1 MLKQRFYLCENPKL
15 LSTLGEISM
24 KKSLIALATLA
35 AATGAMAQSSVTI
48 SGKLGAQFTSTQSN
62 TGVKGTGFNV
72 TDGDVNFAA
81 VEDLGG
87 GLKADV
93 FMGIRLRGR
102 EVNADS
108 ASVAAAGTTTDQA
121 DGIGARNATIRLSGD
136 FGSVLL
142 GSIAAPSGIL
152 AIGGAGAAGF
162 KGVDDDGEL
171 LDKEVNGVDIFQYQT
186 PNFLGGLNAYV
197 QIVDSIGDPA
207 TNGLQR
213 AAAAPSAT
221 VLGLNFANG
230 PIKANIDTT
239 TYKRNAS
246 TTATADSRLRLSGSY
261 DFGMAAVG
269 IGYQT
274 NDNTTTDVTQM
285 LLGLN
290 VPVTSALSAGI
301 NYVTRDTK
309 TLATGVK
316 VSNKG
321 YETGINYSLSKRTT
335 VAASYRFIN
344 EGSAA
349 RDATYTRV
357 RLMHA
362 F

>member
-1 MLKQRFYLCENPKL
+1 
-15 LSTLGEISM
+15 
-24 KKSLIALATLA
+24 
-35 AATGAMAQSSVTI
+35 MAQSSVTI
-48 SGKLGAQFTSTQSN
+48 SGKFGYQFSSTQSN
-62 TGVKGTGFNV
+62 TGVKGNGFS
-72 TDGDVNFAA
+72 TQDGDVNFAA

-102 EVNADS
+102 EVNSDG
-108 ASVAAAGTTTDQA
+108 AS
-121 DGIGARNATIRLSGD
+121 DGIGARNAHVRLTGD
-136 FGSVLL
+136 FGSIM
-142 GSIAAPSGIL
+142 GGAIASPSGIL

-162 KGVDDDGEL
+162 KGVDDAGEL
-171 LDKEVNGVDIFQYQT
+171 LDAEVNSVDLFQYTT
-186 PNFLGGLNAYV
+186 PTFMGANAYV
-197 QIVDSIGDPA
+197 QFVDSIGDAA
-207 TNGLQR
+207 TDGLQR
-213 AAAAPSAT
+213 GATTPSAT

-239 TYKRNAS
+239 TYKRNSAAA
-246 TTATADSRLRLSGSY
+246 TATAGTADSRLRLSGSY

-269 IGYQT
+269 FGYQT
-274 NDNTTTDVTQM
+274 NDNTTTDITQM

-309 TLATGVK
+309 TLATGAK

-344 EGSAA
+344 EGAAA